1 MRDSTAPPRGST
13 IPPRGRAD
21 GRAHPVHTGGAVA
34 GRPSGRSEQQRETPP
49 RDAKR
54 HHLSAWPLRRR
65 RAPILFVLALVS
77 AALVFLA
84 ACAGS
89 DGEAGG
95 SALDRTM
102 AEAAAPAAEDDAPAD
117 LDPAAAAAEAATAQ
131 AATAEAALEAAIGA
145 AGPESGTA
153 GTTLAVPT
161 ALTPADLGRD
171 IVYRATIS
179 VQADDVT
186 AASNEAVAIVQ
197 GLGGIVFN
205 QTTRIEPRASAEITF
220 KVLPADFP
228 TALERLAGVG
238 RLVDQSISAD
248 DVTER
253 VVDLESRISTAETS
267 VTRLRRLLGE
277 AVELEDVAQIEREL
291 LDRETT
297 LEVLRGRLRTL
308 RDQVDLATITL
319 TIHQSPT
326 VLPDTGIEVDAW
338 ISDDPDDPCL
348 GTQHLT
354 VDPDSTVYLCLEVEN
369 TGASALTDVSIRSLD
384 VRLDIG
390 AFEMRQGRFDRIEPR
405 ELLVAVLEVP
415 VTDGRLAGRVAT
427 RGLEIGL
434 EVEATPVD
442 TEGTE
447 LPEVS
452 GSAFV
457 WLDSRT
463 DESLPGF
470 ADSVSDGAGLLRTI
484 VGVGLVVVGVL
495 VPFLPFVAVIAVL
508 VWWRRRRR
516 GPRSERTPKP
526 ERRPRARRRRAK
538 AEVPAPPPP
547 APRPEDSGE
556 SS

>member
-1 MRDSTAPPRGST
+1 MRDST
-13 IPPRGRAD
+13 
-21 GRAHPVHTGGAVA
+21 
-34 GRPSGRSEQQRETPP
+34 TPL
-49 RDAKR
+49 KR
-54 HHLSAWPLRRR
+54 RC

-77 AALVFLA
+77 VVLVLLV
-84 ACAGS
+84 ACAGGDDEGDDTLAAS
-89 DGEAGG
+89 AAGDG
-95 SALDRTM
+95 
-102 AEAAAPAAEDDAPAD
+102 APAEFAADAEDT
-117 LDPAAAAAEAATAQ
+117 AAEVPIAETQEGTATAGEGSRLQ
-131 AATAEAALEAAIGA
+131 AGSGSDAA
-145 AGPESGTA
+145 
-153 GTTLAVPT
+153 LAVPT

-205 QTTRIEPRASAEITF
+205 QTTRTEPEPSAEITF
-220 KVLPADFP
+220 KVLPTDFS

-238 RLVDQSISAD
+238 KLVDQSISAD

-253 VVDLESRISTAETS
+253 VVDLESRINTAETS
-267 VTRLRRLLGE
+267 VTRLRKLLEE

-297 LEVLRGRLRTL
+297 LEVLRGQLRTL

-338 ISDDPDDPCL
+338 ISDDADDPCL

-354 VDPDSTVYLCLEVEN
+354 VDPDSTVHLCLEVEN
-369 TGASALTDVSIRSLD
+369 TGASALTDVSVRSLD
-384 VRLDIG
+384 VRLDVG
-390 AFEMRQGRFDRIEPR
+390 AFEMRQGGFGRIEPR

-427 RGLEIGL
+427 RGLEIRL

-452 GSAFV
+452 GTTLV

-470 ADSVSDGAGLLRTI
+470 TDSISDGAGFLRTI
-484 VGVGLVVVGVL
+484 VGVVLVVVGVL
-495 VPFLPFVAVIAVL
+495 VPFLPFLAVIAAL
-508 VWWRRRRR
+508 IWWRRRRR
-516 GPRSERTPKP
+516 GGTQSERKPKP
-526 ERRPRARRRRAK
+526 ERKPKRKRARAK
-538 AEVPAPPPP
+538 APVPVPPPP
-547 APRPEDSGE
+547 APEHSNDSP
-556 SS
+556 